1 MKRKLLA
8 LAALASASLPVF
20 AELPAAVGTSI
31 TTAYADVGTALGL
44 MIVGGAVIWG
54 TKKVLGLF
62 GR

>member
-8 LAALASASLPVF
+8 LAILAASTSSAF
-20 AELPAAVGTSI
+20 AALPAAVSTSI
-31 TTAYADVGTALGL
+31 TDAYADVGTALGL
-44 MIVGGAVIWG
+44 MIVGGALIWG

>member
-8 LAALASASLPVF
+8 LAALAAVSVPAF

-31 TTAYADVGTALGL
+31 TTAYADAGIAVGL
-44 MIVGGAVIWG
+44 MIAGAALLWG
-54 TKKVLGLF
+54 TKKVLHLF